1 MKKLLL
7 IAVAITATLWMTTSC
22 NKEKDASDTEKEIIE
37 KTLARYGDTGFVEHN
52 GIYLYL
58 MEEGEVAYGQS
69 DIVTMVYSGQTLQ
82 NNVTFAKDDTLRFVY
97 GTDQL
102 ISGFQRALPYIKRG
116 SQGQLLIP
124 YIYGYGSN
132 RTGTIEPY
140 STLLFTF
147 KMIE

>member
-1 MKKLLL
+1 
-7 IAVAITATLWMTTSC
+7 MTTSC
-22 NKEKDASDTEKEIIE
+22 NKEKDASDTEKELIE
-37 KTLARYGDTGFVEHN
+37 RTLSRYGDTCFVEHN

-58 MEEGEVAYGQS
+58 IEEGEKAYGQS

-82 NNVTFAKDDTLRFVY
+82 NNVTFAKNDTLKFVY

-102 ISGFQRALPYIKRG
+102 ISGFRKALPYIKRG

-124 YIYGYGSN
+124 YSYGYGSS
-132 RTGTIEPY
+132 RTGKIEPY

-147 KMIE
+147 EMIE